1 MVKYKLT
8 YYNLAMRTKH
18 LLWALALPA
27 VFAACT
33 NDDFQT
39 VEQQNP
45 VLGDRPMAGNV
56 ELNFNFGDAA
66 TRLNSEFEFVNG
78 DEIGATLMDE
88 YKEDGKGDKV
98 YGALVAGYD
107 KDYFDFVDY
116 IQTNYRYT
124 YTAKGWENSNLLC
137 SGNYFFYYP
146 YMTTLN
152 SRKAFEKYLNPNQVL
167 EANTEA
173 AAIKMI
179 NDNQMYVGYNFV
191 EGATEGS
198 TQVLDVKMQPVF
210 AFPLFKI
217 ECTDSKV
224 NILKIAL
231 QYQNKTKDMPLKAII
246 DPTMTEA
253 DKDTKEL
260 VQVPVS
266 GVNYTDFTKDPTAA
280 VRMTTE
286 APVLVEDAV
295 TSARQ
300 IQVTFP
306 EGTYTQ
312 NGKHVS
318 AYMVIPSGDYTGEN
332 TVELLIYT
340 DRGLVTADLSK
351 VHENEGTEG
360 QENNVTNDAAMGKV
374 YGIKDKMSGKKYR
387 EINITFD
394 EVAITKTAN
403 FTATST
409 EDLDTYLGW
418 YAKIGGDQ
426 KLTINSTSKNVEL
439 SKAACDILANNKL
452 INVTINGDITIA
464 ADAPANAYD
473 LVTFSGKDIDA
484 ENDATGDEG
493 QTVYN
498 KATLNNVGDITTT
511 GLTIQNEGTMS
522 LAGDSYAIKFINK
535 GTVNVNGNG
544 KTPGGVN
551 FNFWLEGATEAIH
564 FENHNTLNINDDVL
578 ATATQAGADY
588 NGWVNNYAG
597 ATVNIASGVNATLRI
612 DNKNEDINGTKG
624 ISTINVN
631 GIWKTYGSN
640 GTNFGAINVNAGGQ
654 LVVAEGKYENKTL
667 WWLNSTTPYTPTIVN
682 EGTVAGITNNGLVKL
697 GKAAVYS
704 TNFEDNEAKGYVD
717 NTNVCGNAT
726 VSEKETIYVEVTKD
740 ADAADL
746 NKTLKDAQAEMVR
759 FNNAGTLTLDA
770 ADLVEVT
777 LQDGKKVKAFT
788 LDIPRIDIYGN
799 LNIKTP
805 ADGQL
810 FVNGKNVATTVN
822 VYTGTLYITPQ
833 SYVKLGT
840 SKSYG
845 AKVNLSEN
853 TTLNVQNN
861 ATLTAT
867 VNVAF
872 YGEGTITN
880 TGTISQA
887 GTVAETITVTPG
899 SNPMIKA
906 Q

>member
-1 MVKYKLT
+1 
-8 YYNLAMRTKH
+8 
-18 LLWALALPA
+18 
-27 VFAACT
+27 
-33 NDDFQT
+33 
-39 VEQQNP
+39 
-45 VLGDRPMAGNV
+45 MAGNV

-66 TRLNSEFEFVNG
+66 TRLNSNFDFVNG

-88 YKEDGKGDKV
+88 YKGNGDGDKV

-173 AAIKMI
+173 AAIEMI

-210 AFPLFKI
+210 AFPFFRI

-246 DPTMTEA
+246 DPTMTGA

-260 VQVPVS
+260 VQVTV
-266 GVNYTDFTKDPTAA
+266 GDVNYTDFTKDPTAA
-280 VRMTTE
+280 VRMTTD
-286 APVLVEDAV
+286 APVLVENAV

-332 TVELLIYT
+332 AVELLIYT

-351 VHENEGTEG
+351 VHENEGAEG

-387 EINITFD
+387 EITITFD

-473 LVTFSGKDIDA
+473 LVTFSGKDID
-484 ENDATGDEG
+484 ETNDEKGDKG

-498 KATLNNVGDITTT
+498 KATLNDVGDITTM

-522 LAGDSYAIKFINK
+522 LAGNSYAIKFINK

-631 GIWKTYGSN
+631 GIWKTYGSK

-654 LVVAEGKYENKTL
+654 LVVAEGKYENTTL

-697 GKAAVYS
+697 GKAAAYS
-704 TNFEDNEAKGYVD
+704 TNGVDGATGEVD
-717 NTNVCGNAT
+717 NTAESGRT
-726 VSEKETIYVEVTKD
+726 VASDGETIFVKVTK
-740 ADAADL
+740 AANAKAL
-746 NKTLKDAQAEMVR
+746 NKTLADAQAELVR
-759 FNNAGTLTLDA
+759 FVDAGSLTIEEADYAEGENSFTLTIPTVEIQGDLTISTPVGKELNIYRGVQGETTIDIKKGTTTITEQSKVSLGTKNAGST
-770 ADLVEVT
+770 
-777 LQDGKKVKAFT
+777 
-788 LDIPRIDIYGN
+788 
-799 LNIKTP
+799 IKL
-805 ADGQL
+805 A
-810 FVNGKNVATTVN
+810 K
-822 VYTGTLYITPQ
+822 GTL
-833 SYVKLGT
+833 
-840 SKSYG
+840 
-845 AKVNLSEN
+845 
-853 TTLNVQNN
+853 LNVNNN
-861 ATLTAT
+861 ATLTSKCNIKFEGEGMVGNYGAITNVKEDQEPNLTTGSNSYTT
-867 VNVAF
+867 VN
-872 YGEGTITN
+872 
-880 TGTISQA
+880 
-887 GTVAETITVTPG
+887 
-899 SNPMIKA
+899 
-906 Q
+906 